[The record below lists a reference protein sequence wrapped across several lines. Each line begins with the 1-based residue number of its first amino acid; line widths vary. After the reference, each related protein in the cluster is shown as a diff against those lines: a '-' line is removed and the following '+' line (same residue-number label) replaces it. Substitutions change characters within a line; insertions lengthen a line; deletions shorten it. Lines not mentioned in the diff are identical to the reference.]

1 MTLRRARGTASIGR
15 NTHTRLGA
23 ELCTPVPTIGP
34 TDWLVHI
41 DKLRGFNYLA
51 ALAKPRVPSDG
62 GLGSMRY
69 SLFQNEHAPDGTCFA
84 PSCFMA
90 FAISAAKR
98 NPRLG
103 GTGFASAILAREPL
117 AGVVAAITLSKVRIS
132 VVQYLNTAPLV
143 RGFTHGP
150 LRGKY
155 ELSFTVPSQCAEALR
170 SGAVDVAIIP
180 AIEYQRIPDLV
191 ILPNLSIA
199 SKKSVRSL
207 LLVSKKPIQEV
218 ARIAL
223 DRSSRST
230 QALTRILCEEFWH
243 IKPDFFEAAPDLP
256 EMLEQSD
263 AALLIG
269 DPALRLAIACS
280 PAAHRDASGDIVS
293 TASLA
298 GLNGNGPVHVY
309 DIVEKWRAMTSLPAV
324 LAVWAARPEAVTP
337 ELVQDIQDS
346 LAFGLEHVDAI
357 ASEAAAE
364 MKLPVGDLRRYLL
377 ENIDYHLD
385 EENLR
390 GLTLY
395 YAFAAK

>member
-1 MTLRRARGTASIGR
+1 MSR
-15 NTHTRLGA
+15 
-23 ELCTPVPTIGP
+23 
-34 TDWLVHI
+34 
-41 DKLRGFNYLA
+41 
-51 ALAKPRVPSDG
+51 
-62 GLGSMRY
+62 
-69 SLFQNEHAPDGTCFA
+69 
-84 PSCFMA
+84 
-90 FAISAAKR
+90 
-98 NPRLG
+98 
-103 GTGFASAILAREPL
+103 
-117 AGVVAAITLSKVRIS
+117 VRIS
-132 VVQYLNTAPLV
+132 IVEYLNTAPLV

-170 SGAVDVAIIP
+170 SGVVDVAIIP

-207 LLVSKKPIQEV
+207 LLVSKKPVQEV
-218 ARIAL
+218 TRIAL

-230 QALTRILCEEFWH
+230 QALTRILCEKFWH
-243 IKPDFFEAAPDLP
+243 IKPEFFEAAPDLP
-256 EMLEQSD
+256 AMLQQAD

-269 DPALRLAIACS
+269 DPALQLAIACV
-280 PAAHRDASGDIVS
+280 PGADRDAAGDVVS

-298 GLNGNGPVHVY
+298 GLSHNGPIYIY

-337 ELVQDIQDS
+337 ELVQDFQDS

-395 YAFAAK
+395 YAFAAKLGLIPRVNTIAVAPEAGGPVRYMDVVARGGGNPS

>member
-1 MTLRRARGTASIGR
+1 M
-15 NTHTRLGA
+15 
-23 ELCTPVPTIGP
+23 
-34 TDWLVHI
+34 
-41 DKLRGFNYLA
+41 
-51 ALAKPRVPSDG
+51 
-62 GLGSMRY
+62 
-69 SLFQNEHAPDGTCFA
+69 
-84 PSCFMA
+84 
-90 FAISAAKR
+90 FAILKLFS
-98 NPRLG
+98 RL
-103 GTGFASAILAREPL
+103 
-117 AGVVAAITLSKVRIS
+117 ITLVNPVRIS
-132 VVQYLNTAPLV
+132 IVEYLNTAPLV

-230 QALTRILCEEFWH
+230 QALTRILCEKRWH
-243 IKPDFFEAAPDLP
+243 IKPEFFEAAPDLP
-256 EMLEQSD
+256 AMLEQAD

-269 DPALRLAIACS
+269 DPALRLAIACAPKAQRDVSGEIVS
-280 PAAHRDASGDIVS
+280 PA
-293 TASLA
+293 TLA
-298 GLNGNGPVHVY
+298 GFAKPGPLFIY
-309 DIVEKWRAMTSLPAV
+309 DIVEKWHSLTSLPAV
-324 LAVWAARPEAVTP
+324 LAVWAARREFVTP
-337 ELVQDIQDS
+337 QLVQDFQDS
-346 LAFGLEHVDAI
+346 LAYGLQHVDAI
-357 ASEAAAE
+357 ASEAAVE
-364 MKLPVGDLRRYLL
+364 MKLPAGELRRYLL

-390 GLTLY
+390 GLTRY
-395 YAFAAK
+395 YQLAAELGLIPRVNPVALAAEPSRATRTSDFLAAARSGPQN